1 VPFGDDFDLID
12 DLDAD
17 GFEVGRAST
26 GLFWLLSAVA
36 ELSRDLQVFSCSAVN
51 S

>member
-1 VPFGDDFDLID
+1 VPFGDDFDVID
-12 DLDAD
+12 DFDTD
-17 GFEVGRAST
+17 GLEVGRVST
-26 GLFWLLSAVA
+26 GLFWLLSAIA